1 MRSLSRNKPV
11 IFGGKNNYLTVV
23 VFERLQNV
31 PFYDTALEF
40 IWIYRRNCVETSAI
54 KIRTPEIRLVKS

>member
-1 MRSLSRNKPV
+1 M